1 MYRYTTGNKK
11 ASKYIPIISCIISYL
26 LLSLVSVMRVK
37 NIFGIKSSPDTPFIN
52 SAISSIIGI
61 VVTAIIAII
70 INRKWFINLS
80 IWAFHKTPY
89 DNIWMDV
96 LDFTNGSNLKV
107 YLKDEPFYIIGHY
120 LSHED
125 NKKDSWF
132 VITAFTKIDRN
143 TNQIYNNEPSY
154 SDNPEIKYVFRLSD
168 VEHMEIF

>member
-1 MYRYTTGNKK
+1 
-11 ASKYIPIISCIISYL
+11 
-26 LLSLVSVMRVK
+26 MRVK

-61 VVTAIIAII
+61 VVTAIITII

-80 IWAFHKTPY
+80 IWVFHKTPY

-107 YLKDEPFYIIGHY
+107 YLKDEPFYIIGYY

-125 NKKDSWF
+125 NKNDSSH
-132 VITAFTKIDRN
+132 DLSH
-143 TNQIYNNEPSY
+143 EY
-154 SDNPEIKYVFRLSD
+154 SRLKA
-168 VEHMEIF
+168 IN

>member
-1 MYRYTTGNKK
+1 
-11 ASKYIPIISCIISYL
+11 
-26 LLSLVSVMRVK
+26 MRVK
-37 NIFGIKSSPDTPFIN
+37 NIFGITSPPDTPFIN

-61 VVTAIIAII
+61 VVTAIITII

-80 IWAFHKTPY
+80 IWVFHKTPY

-120 LSHED
+120 LLHED